1 MKYPR
6 PAYLAVLLLV
16 SMGAPAIT
24 QADGLYR
31 WFDSEGQL
39 HFSDRPPVGGYEAD
53 RLQVP
58 SFVSPAVPP
67 EQNPYSILN
76 QTKRLQEQREAI
88 ARERRERLEREREYR
103 LRQREIEL
111 QRQTQQAPAPSTVV
125 VYPRRYYRPLPA
137 NPPHWPNY
145 QRPNLGLWKRDHPA
159 YRPHGFERPKTG
171 SSKVK

>member
-1 MKYPR
+1 MEYPR
-6 PAYLAVLLLV
+6 PTYLTVLLLV
-16 SMGAPAIT
+16 SLGTPVFT

-58 SFVSPAVPP
+58 SFVPPAVPP

-76 QTKRLQEQREAI
+76 QTKRLQEQREDV
-88 ARERRERLEREREYR
+88 ARKRQERLEKEREYR

-111 QRQTQQAPAPSTVV
+111 QQQAQQAPATVV
-125 VYPRRYYRPLPA
+125 IYPRRYYRPLPVH
-137 NPPHWPNY
+137 PPHWRNY

-159 YRPHGFERPKTG
+159 YRPHDFEHPKTG